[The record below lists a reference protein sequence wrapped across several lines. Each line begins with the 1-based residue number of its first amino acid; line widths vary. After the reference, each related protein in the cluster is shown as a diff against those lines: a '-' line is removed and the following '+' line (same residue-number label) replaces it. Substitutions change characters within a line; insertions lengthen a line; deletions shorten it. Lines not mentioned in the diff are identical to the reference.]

1 VSQERSRLQPEAA
14 VPRQLLVEVARVF
27 PCFVLPLIPKLI
39 IGGDRTMDLAF
50 AASSDG
56 VVGHQLGNED
66 FFSGAGELN
75 STADTVSQRNQ
86 VF

>member
-1 VSQERSRLQPEAA
+1 
-14 VPRQLLVEVARVF
+14 
-27 PCFVLPLIPKLI
+27 
-39 IGGDRTMDLAF
+39 MDLAF